1 MKIAFEGQEIGNMK
15 QLEAGKG
22 VAIEEGKINVALP
35 VEVLS
40 ADEYAALPEEEK
52 RSETLYGVPE
62 PPWTPLPESLSVQ
75 DYKTEDG
82 WHVRKWSDGYVE
94 MRYANRKVYT
104 NYGVSI
110 QGVLWA
116 KRDVAKNIPFPVKL
130 VEKYL
135 ESGNISTFSASNT
148 ALLLTEGDDTEFY
161 LDKTQN
167 YRAMAFGSA
176 ISKGQDLLVEIL
188 VAGRWK

>member
-52 RSETLYGVPE
+52 QSETLYGVPE
-62 PPWTPLPESLSVQ
+62 PPWTPIPETLSIQ

-94 MRYANRKVYT
+94 MSVISQHNVPSSGWSSWGIFPDAIISNPIQYPLPLATLYSETLTFMDKSLAGSTILYIKTPADLTCTATYA
-104 NYGVSI
+104 
-110 QGVLWA
+110 VL
-116 KRDVAKNIPFPVKL
+116 
-130 VEKYL
+130 
-135 ESGNISTFSASNT
+135 SGNSNSRDFKFSIAVS
-148 ALLLTEGDDTEFY
+148 
-161 LDKTQN
+161 
-167 YRAMAFGSA
+167 
-176 ISKGQDLLVEIL
+176 
-188 VAGRWK
+188 GRWK

>member
-62 PPWTPLPESLSVQ
+62 PPWTPLPETLSIQ
-75 DYKTEDG
+75 DYETEDG
-82 WHVRKWSDGYVE
+82 WHVRKWSDGYLE
-94 MRYANRKVYT
+94 MSCRETVNIAVNNALGNMWFYKNSGIDKPYPIIPTAVYSSNVGIIGVTTVALAGIYWSKTTENRPDSIYLLATDKGVHSYT
-104 NYGVSI
+104 IGAHI
-110 QGVLWA
+110 
-116 KRDVAKNIPFPVKL
+116 
-130 VEKYL
+130 
-135 ESGNISTFSASNT
+135 T
-148 ALLLTEGDDTEFY
+148 
-161 LDKTQN
+161 
-167 YRAMAFGSA
+167 
-176 ISKGQDLLVEIL
+176 
-188 VAGRWK
+188 GRWK